1 MTTRRSISR
10 RAALPTGAWRRFFT
24 ALSVLVVVLV
34 GVPVLLVVC
43 SRAGL
48 DAAHPFPSIGS
59 TDEMRTYFER
69 RLTPTE
75 VAPVALRA
83 LLVVAWALWL
93 AMVSSVCASILE
105 ARGSGRRS
113 WVPQLAMFAGLGRW
127 IAAGLTAVSSLAP
140 NFVSAASLASP
151 RPFTISAATPETVV
165 AETPVPAG
173 FARVAARRVDRD
185 LCPAAARRC
194 RSVAGAVGVEQ
205 GPAGRPRWRGLERP
219 VEARRRLGPPPAT

>member
-1 MTTRRSISR
+1 MTTRRKISR

-140 NFVSAASLASP
+140 N
-151 RPFTISAATPETVV
+151 
-165 AETPVPAG
+165 
-173 FARVAARRVDRD
+173 
-185 LCPAAARRC
+185 
-194 RSVAGAVGVEQ
+194 
-205 GPAGRPRWRGLERP
+205 
-219 VEARRRLGPPPAT
+219 